1 MIFAVTKL
9 DIKSINQSQKLIFVP
24 KTVAMPD
31 LSIFGTV
38 SFIKSQRAGRI
49 TVRILNG
56 SLRVSLPPR
65 STQGEATLWLIENRD
80 LILRKQEKMKKRQH
94 QLLITDESGLETH
107 TFSVKVQKAARD
119 NVHFRLKD
127 DLLTIE
133 YPADADIKS
142 EKLQKICWDGIRYF
156 LKKDAQR
163 ILPVRLAELAA
174 KHQFQYKNLKIQS
187 GKTRWGS
194 CSGKQNINLSVY
206 LMLLPQHLI
215 DYVILHELCHTR
227 EMNHGD
233 KFWKQMDAVT
243 NGKTNQLRRE
253 MKKHHIPEN

>member
-1 MIFAVTKL
+1 
-9 DIKSINQSQKLIFVP
+9 
-24 KTVAMPD
+24 MPD

-38 SFIKSQRAGRI
+38 SFLKSRHASRI
-49 TVRILNG
+49 TVRIKSD
-56 SLRVSLPPR
+56 SLRISLPPR
-65 STQGEATLWLIENRD
+65 STQAEATLWLFNNCE
-80 LILRKQEKMKKRQH
+80 LILRKQEKMQTRQH
-94 QLLITDESGLETH
+94 RLLITEESGLETH
-107 TFSVKVQKAARD
+107 TFTVKVQKAERD
-119 NVHFRLKD
+119 NVHFRLKN

-133 YPADADIKS
+133 YPAETDIKS
-142 EKLQKICWDGIRYF
+142 DKLQKICWNGIRYF
-156 LKKDAQR
+156 MKKDAQL

-174 KHQFQYKNLKIQS
+174 KHQFQYTNLKIQS

-233 KFWKQMDAVT
+233 KFWKLMDQVT
-243 NGKTNQLRRE
+243 NGKTSQLRKE
-253 MKKHHIPEN
+253 MKKYHIPDK

>member
-1 MIFAVTKL
+1 
-9 DIKSINQSQKLIFVP
+9 VP
-24 KTVAMPD
+24 KISAMPD

-38 SFIKSQRAGRI
+38 SFIKSQRASRI
-49 TVRILNG
+49 TVRIQRD
-56 SLRVSLPPR
+56 SLRVTLPPR
-65 STQGEATLWLIENRD
+65 GTQAEATLWLLENHN
-80 LILRKQEKMKKRQH
+80 LILRKQEKIKKRQH
-94 QLLITDESGLETH
+94 KLLITDERTLETY
-107 TFSVKVQKAARD
+107 TFSVKVQKAERD

-133 YPADADIKS
+133 YPADADIRTD
-142 EKLQKICWDGIRYF
+142 KLQETCWNGIRYF

-163 ILPVRLAELAA
+163 ILPERLAELAA
-174 KHQFQYKNLKIQS
+174 KYQFQYKNLKIQS

-233 KFWKQMDAVT
+233 KFWKLMDEVT
-243 NGKTNQLRRE
+243 SGKTIQLRRE
-253 MKKHHIPEN
+253 MKKYHIPVH

>member
-1 MIFAVTKL
+1 
-9 DIKSINQSQKLIFVP
+9 VP
-24 KTVAMPD
+24 KTAAMPD

-38 SFIKSQRAGRI
+38 SFTKSQRASRI
-49 TVRILNG
+49 TVRILND

-65 STQGEATLWLIENRD
+65 STQAEATLWLLENRD
-80 LILRKQEKMKKRQH
+80 LILRKQEKMKKRKH
-94 QLLITDESGLETH
+94 HLLITEESTLETH
-107 TFSVKVQKAARD
+107 TFTVKVQKTERD

-133 YPADADIKS
+133 YPAHADIRS
-142 EKLQKICWDGIRYF
+142 DKLQEVCWNGIRYF

-174 KHQFQYKNLKIQS
+174 AHQFTYKNLKIQS

-233 KFWKQMDAVT
+233 KFWKLMDDVT
-243 NGKTNQLRRE
+243 NGKTSQLRKE
-253 MKKHHIPEN
+253 MKKYHIPDK